1 MHPPTTQYHL
11 VNSPPTNS
19 WPGNDSGYNFLKP
32 LNHMVKIKNFKTAFN
47 AEGKEFTMIQVTGEV
62 EAVQSKQSGR
72 MYLTVRTAMVP
83 TTFDEATAESLI
95 GNELPGRV
103 EKVACPEYEYTVPES
118 GEVVTLTHRFEY
130 VPDEIHQPA
139 SKPIPAERV
148 QLLEA

>member
-1 MHPPTTQYHL
+1 
-11 VNSPPTNS
+11 
-19 WPGNDSGYNFLKP
+19 
-32 LNHMVKIKNFKTAFN
+32 
-47 AEGKEFTMIQVTGEV
+47 MIQVTGEV